1 MMTTTIPMTTKH
13 ERTCVGCRQKA
24 AAGALVRLVVGP
36 VRTLGQSES
45 ADRGA
50 DAGVA
55 VDAAG
60 GAFGRGVHVHPSR
73 DCVARACRGGL
84 SAAAKREVRA
94 DASVVC
100 DEIREAY
107 ERRAAGLIL
116 GARRAGHLA
125 IGADAAAEAV
135 EKGAPMVV
143 LSTDAGADVRKRFAR
158 ASRVHAFGTKA
169 SLGAMLGTGETAVF
183 AVCHD
188 GVSKALSEALYVAT
202 AVSAARSSEARVR
215 TQTKTSGSEE
225 R

>member
-36 VRTLGQSES
+36 VRTLEQGES
-45 ADRGA
+45 SDRR

-60 GAFGRGVHVHPSR
+60 GAFGRGVHVHPSL

-100 DEIREAY
+100 QEIREAY

-116 GARRAGHLA
+116 GARRARHLA

-143 LSTDAGADVRKRFAR
+143 LSTDAGADVRKRFSR
-158 ASRVHAFGTKA
+158 ASLVHAFGTKA

-202 AVSAARSSEARVR
+202 AVSAARSSEASVR